1 MTIEEQLVALPS
13 GQFVSLIRHFFGN
26 QSDSMIGQIMFYRT
40 HELMVNLTVLD
51 GNFNS
56 SGIAI
61 IFGVSDIKSIEKL
74 KTDGGI
80 DIIRLKSPSDYFY
93 RK

>member
-1 MTIEEQLVALPS
+1 MTIEEQLIALP
-13 GQFVSLIRHFFGN
+13 VEWPISLIRHFFGN
-26 QSDSMIGQIMFYRT
+26 QSDSMIGQIMLYRT
-40 HELMVNLTVLD
+40 HELMVN
-51 GNFNS
+51 FNS
-56 SGIAI
+56 NSNGISI

-80 DIIRLKSPSDYFY
+80 DIIRLKNPSDYFY

>member
-1 MTIEEQLVALPS
+1 MTVEEQLKALVEGVP
-13 GQFVSLIRHFFGN
+13 VSLIRHFFGN
-26 QSDSMIGQIMFYRT
+26 QSDSMIGQMTFYRT
-40 HELMVNLTVLD
+40 HELMVN
-51 GNFNS
+51 FNS
-56 SGIAI
+56 NSNGISI

-80 DIIRLKSPSDYFY
+80 DIIRLKNPSDYFY